1 MEKQPLRRI
10 DLNNRTPLETVIPL
24 STPFVINVDPSDN
37 CNFQCKFCPTG
48 DRQLMKDIGRP
59 MKVMDFELFK
69 KIVDD
74 IQTFDKPLKVLRLY
88 KDGEPLL
95 NPKFAEMVKYAKAS
109 GNIER
114 VDTTS
119 NGSLLT
125 PEKSLAIVEAG
136 LDKINIS
143 IEGVTEKQ
151 YKDFSNARINLPK
164 LIENIKFLYENRK
177 QLEVVVK
184 INGDTI
190 SEDDKKIFM
199 ETFSPISNS
208 AYIEHVMSCWPEFD
222 LANYGLQANSEFG
235 IYGQQI
241 KEVSACSY
249 VFYSFSIN
257 SDGTCSTC
265 FLDWSRKLLIGD
277 VRQESV
283 KNVWLGK
290 KMQAYQ
296 KMFLRGERKKHPVCK
311 DCGQMSHGMPDN
323 IDPYAKELLGRLN
336 ETPSLTL

>member
-1 MEKQPLRRI
+1 MESVAKKNLKRI
-10 DLNNRTPLETVIPL
+10 DLVNRTKLESVIPL
-24 STPFVINVDPSDN
+24 ATPFVINVDPSDN

-48 DRQLMKDIGRP
+48 DRQLMKEIGRP
-59 MKVMDFELFK
+59 MKTMDFDLFK

-74 IQTFDKPLKVLRLY
+74 IQEFEQPLKVLRLY

-95 NPKFAEMVKYAKAS
+95 NPKFPEMVKYAKES
-109 GNIER
+109 GNILK

-125 PEKSLAIVEAG
+125 PEKALALVDAK

-151 YKDFSNARINLPK
+151 YKDFSNAKINFPK
-164 LIENIKFLYENRK
+164 LVENIKFLYDNRK
-177 QLEVVVK
+177 NTEVVIK

-190 SEDDKKIFM
+190 SDDDKKFFTQ
-199 ETFSPISNS
+199 TFAPISDS

-222 LANYGLQANSEFG
+222 LADYGLAANSEFG
-235 IYGQQI
+235 IYGQEI
-241 KEVSACSY
+241 REVSACAY

-277 VRQESV
+277 VRTETV
-283 KNVWLGK
+283 KEVWLGSR
-290 KMQAYQ
+290 MRNYQ

-311 DCGQMSHGMPDN
+311 DCGQMSHGMPDD
-323 IDPYAKELLGRLN
+323 IDKFAPELLSRLN
-336 ETPSLTL
+336 T